1 MPRSHWSKHPLEGL
15 ILFNV
20 NPVQCLEGRVL
31 KILVSRTSCSVPGSW
46 YGGVVSRSSRS
57 VPGSWYGAGLK
68 REKSLSVL
76 GSFES

>member
-15 ILFNV
+15 ILSSV

-31 KILVSRTSCSVPGSW
+31 RILVGRT
-46 YGGVVSRSSRS
+46 SRS
-57 VPGSWYGAGLK
+57 VPGSWYGSGLK